1 MLIEARKKELVV
13 LHRVIQK
20 KNCSLQELANELHI
34 PKRTIKELIRK
45 VNFSLKQF
53 LLMEEFIYSNHKG
66 EIYTKE
72 TDQPKK
78 LAVFY
83 KLRLRY
89 LQESNRFNYLMLLI
103 NYPQSAVPK
112 KYLLEQLYISPSYL
126 EKLTKQLNHSLNKFH
141 LRIVSVQNCCVLEG
155 NELSIRLYLYF
166 FLSDTFEG
174 DDWPFSSLELNTLK
188 KKSKDEHREKNPKQ
202 EKNIYLLLAL
212 FICRNRQQARFS
224 KISPEITELMD
235 LLQRTHDY
243 SECFTSFSAIYTC
256 EEVETE
262 RAYFNYFF
270 YCFFPNQI
278 SFQQKQV
285 IGFLFSTSKNLI
297 CQQVDQLMTYLT
309 QQFPINHLED
319 KKPIYFYFLVL
330 AVILLE
336 LLGESSS
343 SFSTLC
349 FPETTSNQ
357 TASFIQEKKLREK
370 IDTIFSNSRKKVQ
383 LSQYLSQLIQH
394 LLQTE
399 MKEQLLIHLQIT
411 KPFTGNYHLQS
422 HLQKLFRNEAIK
434 IIECPEHADLI
445 ITDQHEKISAETE
458 TFYLDTNHDT
468 VLFGELI
475 KAIQE
480 LYMKKRYENKT
491 KSVGQK

>member
-1 MLIEARKKELVV
+1 MKQEKKSCLFCTGSF
-13 LHRVIQK
+13 K

-78 LAVFY
+78 VAVFY

-212 FICRNRQQARFS
+212 FICRN
-224 KISPEITELMD
+224 
-235 LLQRTHDY
+235 
-243 SECFTSFSAIYTC
+243 
-256 EEVETE
+256 
-262 RAYFNYFF
+262 
-270 YCFFPNQI
+270 
-278 SFQQKQV
+278 
-285 IGFLFSTSKNLI
+285 
-297 CQQVDQLMTYLT
+297 
-309 QQFPINHLED
+309 
-319 KKPIYFYFLVL
+319 
-330 AVILLE
+330 
-336 LLGESSS
+336 
-343 SFSTLC
+343 
-349 FPETTSNQ
+349 
-357 TASFIQEKKLREK
+357 
-370 IDTIFSNSRKKVQ
+370 
-383 LSQYLSQLIQH
+383 LS
-394 LLQTE
+394 
-399 MKEQLLIHLQIT
+399 LIHI
-411 KPFTGNYHLQS
+411 
-422 HLQKLFRNEAIK
+422 
-434 IIECPEHADLI
+434 
-445 ITDQHEKISAETE
+445 
-458 TFYLDTNHDT
+458 
-468 VLFGELI
+468 
-475 KAIQE
+475 
-480 LYMKKRYENKT
+480 
-491 KSVGQK
+491 

>member
-1 MLIEARKKELVV
+1 MSTEKK
-13 LHRVIQK
+13 IQ
-20 KNCSLQELANELHI
+20 
-34 PKRTIKELIRK
+34 
-45 VNFSLKQF
+45 
-53 LLMEEFIYSNHKG
+53 
-66 EIYTKE
+66 
-72 TDQPKK
+72 
-78 LAVFY
+78 
-83 KLRLRY
+83 
-89 LQESNRFNYLMLLI
+89 
-103 NYPQSAVPK
+103 
-112 KYLLEQLYISPSYL
+112 
-126 EKLTKQLNHSLNKFH
+126 
-141 LRIVSVQNCCVLEG
+141 
-155 NELSIRLYLYF
+155 
-166 FLSDTFEG
+166 
-174 DDWPFSSLELNTLK
+174 
-188 KKSKDEHREKNPKQ
+188 
-202 EKNIYLLLAL
+202 NIYLLLAL

-411 KPFTGNYHLQS
+411 KPFTGNYHLQD

-434 IIECPEHADLI
+434 IIECPKHADLI

>member
-1 MLIEARKKELVV
+1 MLIEARKKELLV

-243 SECFTSFSAIYTC
+243 SECFTSFSAIYPC

-357 TASFIQEKKLREK
+357 TASFIQEK
-370 IDTIFSNSRKKVQ
+370 N
-383 LSQYLSQLIQH
+383 
-394 LLQTE
+394 
-399 MKEQLLIHLQIT
+399 
-411 KPFTGNYHLQS
+411 
-422 HLQKLFRNEAIK
+422 
-434 IIECPEHADLI
+434 
-445 ITDQHEKISAETE
+445 
-458 TFYLDTNHDT
+458 
-468 VLFGELI
+468 
-475 KAIQE
+475 
-480 LYMKKRYENKT
+480 
-491 KSVGQK
+491 